1 MGRGNLSEVKR
12 FAVLI
17 DIENV
22 SQKYVGLIMD
32 EASNYGDLT
41 IKRAYGDW
49 TQPASAS
56 WRKLLLENSII
67 PMQQFNNTF
76 GKNSSDSALIIDA
89 MKILYNNNVD
99 GFCLVSSDSDFTRLA
114 ATLKEEGK
122 TVVGMGESKTPSA
135 LIKACDSF
143 KMLDVLYREQSRD
156 KEKEKEKETAK
167 VTEKEPA
174 KPGRGRTARKPAV
187 RTSTKKTA
195 QKAVDAEKTE
205 AQEKDTEKPQSNLT
219 KLSTIEKAICQIIT
233 ANDDENGMN
242 ISSLGNSL
250 QRRYPD
256 FDTRNYGSPKLSK
269 FLVQFQSLELTKI
282 GNLTYVNIK

>member
-1 MGRGNLSEVKR
+1 MSDDRR

-17 DIENV
+17 DIENI
-22 SQKYVGLIMD
+22 SRKYVELILD

-49 TQPASAS
+49 TKAESAS
-56 WRKLLLENSII
+56 WRNELLENSII

-89 MKILYNNNVD
+89 MKILYSSNVD

-122 TVVGMGESKTPSA
+122 IVVGMGESKTPNA

-143 KMLDVLYREQSRD
+143 KMLDVLYKEANA
-156 KEKEKEKETAK
+156 EKEDKRKASKTAAKTAASATKSNTAK
-167 VTEKEPA
+167 KQTN
-174 KPGRGRTARKPAV
+174 
-187 RTSTKKTA
+187 
-195 QKAVDAEKTE
+195 
-205 AQEKDTEKPQSNLT
+205 NLT
-219 KLSTIEKAICQIIT
+219 KLSTIEKAIKQIII
-233 ANDDENGMN
+233 ANDDEVGMN
-242 ISSLGNSL
+242 MGALGNSL

-256 FDTRNYGSPKLSK
+256 FDTRNYGSSKFSK
-269 FLVQFQSLELTKI
+269 FLEQFSSLSVIKVDS
-282 GNLTYVNIK
+282 TYYVSLAENAKDKK

>member
-1 MGRGNLSEVKR
+1 MAEDKR

-49 TQPASAS
+49 TQPTSAA

-76 GKNSSDSALIIDA
+76 GKNSSDAALIIDA
-89 MKILYNNNVD
+89 MKILYSNNVD

-114 ATLKEEGK
+114 ATIKEEGK
-122 TVVGMGESKTPSA
+122 MVVGMGESKTPNA

-143 KMLDVLYREQSRD
+143 KMLDVLYKEQNA
-156 KEKEKEKETAK
+156 EKAEK
-167 VTEKEPA
+167 
-174 KPGRGRTARKPAV
+174 
-187 RTSTKKTA
+187 
-195 QKAVDAEKTE
+195 AEKTE
-205 AQEKDTEKPQSNLT
+205 KAKTTRTRTTTRKTTSTRSTASKKAAAAEAAVSEEAAETPEKSPASNLT
-219 KLSTIEKAICQIIT
+219 KISTIEKAIKQIIT
-233 ANDDENGMN
+233 AYDDENGMN
-242 ISSLGNSL
+242 ISTLGNSL

-256 FDTRNYGSPKLSK
+256 FDTRNYGSSKLSK
-269 FLVQFQSLELTKI
+269 FLAQFESLTLTKI
-282 GNLTYVNIK
+282 GNSTYVNIIANDK

>member
-1 MGRGNLSEVKR
+1 MADAKR

-22 SQKYVGLIMD
+22 SQKYIELIMD
-32 EASNYGDLT
+32 EASNYGDIT

-49 TQPASAS
+49 TQQRSSS
-56 WRKLLLENSII
+56 WKKTLLENSIT

-122 TVVGMGESKTPSA
+122 TVVGMGESKTPAA

-143 KMLDVLYREQSRD
+143 KMLDVLY
-156 KEKEKEKETAK
+156 
-167 VTEKEPA
+167 
-174 KPGRGRTARKPAV
+174 
-187 RTSTKKTA
+187 TKKATESA
-195 QKAVDAEKTE
+195 KA
-205 AQEKDTEKPQSNLT
+205 SSNNLT
-219 KLSTIEKAICQIIT
+219 KLSTIEKAIKQIIN
-233 ANDDENGMN
+233 ANDDERGMN
-242 ISSLGNSL
+242 IASLGNSL

-256 FDTRNYGSPKLSK
+256 FDTRNYGAPKLSK
-269 FLVQFQSLELTKI
+269 FLQQFKSLEITKDE
-282 GNLTYVNIK
+282 NVTYVNVK